1 MKSALILLFV
11 GIVSCGQILNPG
23 QEYVYQYY
31 GRLLT
36 GIPQIDTTYAGLA
49 LKGKVIIQV
58 TSQTNFKLQMRDV
71 NFGTYNQKLSGPEQE
86 NWRNVQVEANTPLDP
101 HYKQMLES
109 PVEFQIQQG
118 EISSVKLSNQEPQ
131 WSVNMKKAL
140 ISSLKVQ
147 LPGQQVWSSQQVDT
161 INNPRFWYVQSQM
174 NQQKQNSQNQY
185 YWTVM
190 EEGIEGKCQNTY
202 QVTELPKYMA
212 QEYEEGMFNSQVCQG
227 KKYFQVLRTRDITKC
242 QDSVIFLSSKGHKHC
257 LVGNCGC
264 GKCENTKLSQT
275 RLFGCGNS
283 VNDFQLTGM
292 INEGELRQNVVAF
305 NTEQVVTGTKQ
316 ILKLQKVQ
324 EISQQIP
331 EVQTPRTCHDLT
343 YEYPQ
348 VNKQSVN
355 SRQEMREM
363 LKSYMQQPR
372 SLAFIPEIS
381 EKLSSEE
388 AKTQIVQRLQ
398 QIARQLEDVEN
409 FAQKEIPSQLRNLK
423 TVISIMK
430 TEDIKQIFKTI
441 QSLSCTQQ
449 QKQTIRNLFIDIVRN
464 AGTPSTVM
472 FLKDMIEQEQ
482 LTEIESYMVIVTLN
496 HYMKAPSE
504 ELIQQVFQLIKS
516 QAVQKRFWLKGS
528 ANLVFASLVRNACLG
543 NKMVHYPEELFG
555 KMCSNNNQK
564 ITQEYI
570 PYLIQELKNAQTT
583 VEKEMAL
590 YAIGIIGHESV
601 LPLLVSYMEGSSQEN
616 THQLRKVALW
626 ALSDVAHIYR
636 EKLLPVFLAIAQNQ
650 AESRTLRIPA
660 IAVIMKLRPETVHLQ
675 KLAVSTWF
683 EQDHEVAR
691 FIYGTFKE
699 LANLAQT
706 IHPEDRTGWDLSQQ
720 AKVVLPLAK
729 PIPMI
734 LSVNQFYSVYLQKL
748 EIGAYMMNS
757 LMYGTNSVE
766 FFHKTEYFL
775 KKAKTTPVELSVH
788 MSGMKNIVK
797 DLLTSI
803 TKSESSLHPQLK
815 EIIENLEISLRENQ
829 KFNVGAWIRLSD
841 DINLAFELNQ
851 EDMSSLK
858 RKVMSAIKES
868 GVSVMDKVCGRH
880 PFNYQNVFEELPY
893 QALVPSD
900 LGLPIVVES
909 QMTYFYS
916 AQGEMN
922 IECSFNK
929 PSAHV
934 SVATK
939 ASYTYNGYAGTVC
952 PFTQELLAAG
962 INVHRAVNIPS
973 KVQVE
978 VEPKNGHFRVQLSQN
993 EQIKS
998 DSQAIDVL
1006 HYHVK
1011 PYTTKKQLVFKD
1023 MTPAILHSNTK
1034 VLRSKATPKTYQN
1047 SFGQSVGIDASLK
1060 LKTECDVL
1068 DTKTMTD
1075 SLSNFNYNPIA
1086 ASWFFWAETALTAQ
1100 GKPSARLHE
1109 YTVYYNPSRSTTKA
1123 AEMTVQLTLASKNR
1137 DQEPR
1142 KYIIHA
1148 NQQIPIVQSQH
1159 LQQSSN
1165 TDMRLH
1171 DCLRKVD
1178 SQNGYAFNAQI
1189 NAQLIGGKEK
1199 RYTYSITAGAG
1210 QNKLQHKWNLHF
1222 ENEDSSSMMKVC
1234 VNGQMSYPTNY
1245 NSNAHFQYSNHIS
1258 FGQTCDQYFVNV
1270 EGTSQVSS
1278 KVVEFSSYSEESK
1291 KCQEAT
1297 REDLR
1302 LRNLIKYES
1311 NEITKS
1317 SLEKKHSECV
1327 EKKMKYCTKM
1337 LEQSRALDQTDITIT
1352 TSQTL
1357 PKPVYNWAR
1366 KINTAAKAVL
1376 FQYLTEISE
1385 PSQQQNRINV
1395 RLNFDQKIKTVN
1407 VQVQSPRE
1415 NVVFRN
1421 IRLPQSLQPVL
1432 PLIAGKNPVETT
1444 FKAVYGRPFYAK
1456 CTIGQGYVQTFDKKS
1471 YSYHIDDCD
1480 HMITS
1485 DCSKGLSHAILAKE
1499 INGMKHVTL
1508 FHEQSK
1514 IELKPA
1520 QTYSDHVDEYH
1531 LTLNGQRVQL
1541 QKNQLVTLPTS
1552 QEQITVYWSNDNT
1565 VEINTPNTRLVHS
1578 GKTVTVEEKS
1588 NTDGTHCGL
1597 CGDHNMDMR
1606 ADVKSSKGCVLSSLR
1621 LAAQSY
1627 RSRSSQC
1634 TPLSVE
1640 TLNKIRS
1647 EEMNCV
1653 KFEINKTNV
1662 RSVFESE
1669 LRDSKS
1675 ILRHSIIYKDEEI
1688 CISQAPVVKCPVN
1701 TVPKEMR
1708 KKTVNFVCLPEGRIA
1723 KMYIEKVKRGETLQ
1737 ELKRQEVDF
1746 MLEMDQPVS
1755 CHSVKF

>member
-11 GIVSCGQILNPG
+11 GIVNCGQLLNPG
-23 QEYVYQYY
+23 QEYVYQYH

-36 GIPQIDTTYAGLA
+36 GIPQIDSTYAGLA
-49 LKGKVIIQV
+49 LQGKVIIQV
-58 TSQTNFKLQMRDV
+58 TSQNTFKLQMRDV
-71 NFGTYNQKLSGPEQE
+71 NFGTYNQKLSGPEQQ
-86 NWRNVQVEANTPLDP
+86 NWRNVKVEANTPLDS

-109 PVEFQIQQG
+109 PVEFQLQQG

-147 LPGQQVWSSQQVDT
+147 LPGQQVLSSQQVDT
-161 INNPRFWYVQSQM
+161 TKNPRFWYAQSQM
-174 NQQKQNSQNQY
+174 SQDQHSQNQY
-185 YWTVM
+185 FWTVM
-190 EEGIEGKCQNTY
+190 EEGIEGKCENTY
-202 QVTELPKYMA
+202 QVTELPQYMA
-212 QEYEEGMFNSQVCQG
+212 QEYEEGMFSSQVCQG

-292 INEGELRQNVVAF
+292 INEGELRQNVIAF
-305 NTEQVVTGTKQ
+305 NTEQVVSGTKQ
-316 ILKLQKVQ
+316 VLKLQTVK
-324 EISQQIP
+324 EITQQIP

-348 VNKQSVN
+348 VNKQSPN
-355 SRQEMREM
+355 SRQEMREI

-372 SLAFIPEIS
+372 TLAFIPEIS
-381 EKLSSEE
+381 EKLSTEQ
-388 AKTQIVQRLQ
+388 AKSQIVQKLQ
-398 QIARQLEDVEN
+398 QIAQELEDVEN
-409 FAQKEIPSQLRNLK
+409 FAQKEIPSQLKNLK
-423 TVISIMK
+423 TVVSIMK
-430 TEDIKQIFKTI
+430 TDDIKQMFLSI

-482 LTEIESYMVIVTLN
+482 LTEVESYMIIVTLN

-504 ELIQQVFQLIKS
+504 ELIHQVFQLIKT

-528 ANLVFASLVRNACLG
+528 ANLVFASIVRNACLG
-543 NKMVHYPEELFG
+543 NRKVHYPEELFG
-555 KMCSNNNQK
+555 KMCSYNNQK
-564 ITQEYI
+564 ITKEYI
-570 PYLIQELKNAQTT
+570 PYLIQELKNAQTS

-590 YAIGIIGHESV
+590 YAIGQIGHESV
-601 LPLLVSYMEGSSQEN
+601 LPLLVSYMEGSNQDE

-626 ALSDVAHIYR
+626 ALSDVAQHYR

-660 IAVIMKLRPETVHLQ
+660 IAMIMELKPEVVHLQ

-691 FIYGTFKE
+691 YIYGTFRE
-699 LANLAQT
+699 QANLDQAS
-706 IHPEDRTGWDLSQQ
+706 HPEGSYLKDLSQK

-734 LSVNQFYSVYLQKL
+734 LSVNQIYSGYLQNL
-748 EIGAYMMNS
+748 EIGAYMLNS

-766 FFHKTEYFL
+766 FYHKTEYFL
-775 KKAKTTPVELSVH
+775 KKAQNTPVELSVH
-788 MSGMKNIVK
+788 MSGMKNIFQKLFTTV
-797 DLLTSI
+797 

-815 EIIENLEISLRENQ
+815 EIIENLDISLREND
-829 KFNVGAWIRLSD
+829 KFNVGAWMRLSD
-841 DINLAFELNQ
+841 DINFGFELNQ

-858 RKVMSAIKES
+858 SKVLSAIKDS
-868 GVSVMDKVCGRH
+868 GVSVMDKVCGKH
-880 PFNYQNVFEELPY
+880 QFNQQNIFEELPY

-916 AQGEMN
+916 AQGEVN

-934 SVATK
+934 SVAPK

-952 PFTQELLAAG
+952 PFTQELLVAG

-978 VEPKNGHFRVQLSQN
+978 VEPKNGQFKIQVSQN
-993 EQIKS
+993 DQIKS
-998 DSQAIDVL
+998 NNQAIDVL

-1011 PYTTKKQLVFKD
+1011 PYTAKKQLVFKD

-1034 VLRSKATPKTYQN
+1034 ILKSMATPKTYQN
-1047 SFGQSVGIDASLK
+1047 SFGQSFGVDASLK
-1060 LKTECDVL
+1060 LKSECDVL

-1075 SLSNFNYNPIA
+1075 SWANFNYSPVA

-1109 YTVYYNPSRSTTKA
+1109 YTVYINPSRSTSKA
-1123 AEMTVQLTLASKNR
+1123 AEMTVQMTLASKHR

-1142 KYIIHA
+1142 KFIIHS
-1148 NQQIPIVQSQH
+1148 NQQTNIVKSQF

-1178 SQNGYAFNAQI
+1178 SLTGYALNAQI
-1189 NAQLIGGKEK
+1189 NAKLIGGQEK
-1199 RYTYSITAGAG
+1199 SYSYSITAGAG
-1210 QNKLQHKWNLHF
+1210 KNELQHKWNLHF
-1222 ENEDSSSMMKVC
+1222 ENEESSSMMKLC

-1245 NSNAHFQYSNHIS
+1245 NSNANFQYNNHIS
-1258 FGQTCDQYFVNV
+1258 FGQTCDQYYVNV
-1270 EGTSQVSS
+1270 EGNSQVSS
-1278 KVVEFSSYSEESK
+1278 KVLEFSSSSEESK
-1291 KCQEAT
+1291 KCYEASK
-1297 REDLR
+1297 EDLR
-1302 LRNLIKYES
+1302 LRDLIKYEH
-1311 NEITKS
+1311 NEITRS
-1317 SLEKKHSECV
+1317 SLEQEHSKCV
-1327 EKKMKYCTKM
+1327 EKKLKYCTKM

-1357 PKPVYNWAR
+1357 PKPVYKWAR
-1366 KINTAAKAVL
+1366 MLNTAAKAIL
-1376 FQYLTEISE
+1376 YQYLAEVSE

-1395 RLNFDQKIKTVN
+1395 RLNFDPRIKTVN
-1407 VQVQSPRE
+1407 VQVQSPRD

-1421 IRLPQSLQPVL
+1421 IRLPQTLQNAL
-1432 PLIAGKNPVETT
+1432 PLIAGQNPAETT
-1444 FKAVYGRPFYAK
+1444 FKAVWGKPYYAK

-1471 YSYHIDDCD
+1471 YSYHVDECD
-1480 HMITS
+1480 HVISS
-1485 DCSKGLSHAILAKE
+1485 DCSKGLTHAVLAKE
-1499 INGMKHVTL
+1499 INGVKHVTL

-1514 IELKPA
+1514 IELSPA
-1520 QTYSDHVDEYH
+1520 HSYGLLDEYH
-1531 LTLNGQRVQL
+1531 LTVNGQQVQL
-1541 QKNQLVTLPTS
+1541 QKNQ
-1552 QEQITVYWSNDNT
+1552 QITLQSTQGQVTVYLSSDNT
-1565 VEINTPNTRLVHS
+1565 VEVNTPQTRLVHS
-1578 GKTVTVEEKS
+1578 GTTFTVEEKS
-1588 NTDGTHCGL
+1588 NTDGSHCGL
-1597 CGDHNMDMR
+1597 CGDNNQDMR
-1606 ADVKSSKGCVLSSLR
+1606 ADVKSSKGCVLSSSW

-1627 RSRSSQC
+1627 RSKSSQC

-1653 KFEINKTNV
+1653 KFEISKTKI

-1669 LRDSKS
+1669 MRDSKS
-1675 ILRHSIIYKDEEI
+1675 IMKHSIIHMDSKI
-1688 CISQAPVVKCPVN
+1688 CFSQDPVIKCSVN
-1701 TVPKEMR
+1701 TVPKQMR

-1723 KMYIEKVKRGETLQ
+1723 KMYTEKVEQGEILQ

-1746 MLEMDQPVS
+1746 SMEMEQPIS
-1755 CHSVKF
+1755 CRSFLF